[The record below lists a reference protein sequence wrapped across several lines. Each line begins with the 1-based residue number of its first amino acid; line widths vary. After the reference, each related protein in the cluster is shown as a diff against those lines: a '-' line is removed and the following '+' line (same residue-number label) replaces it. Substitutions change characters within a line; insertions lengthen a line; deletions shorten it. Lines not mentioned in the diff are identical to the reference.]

1 MKKCLGDPLGGCG
14 WKKLVSVRLGNETHR
29 HRIALV
35 QESKDEK
42 KLDWKRI
49 NSNCNK
55 MGWKLKIASAVE
67 IANAELLIEA
77 AGRKN
82 LITDIKTNRS
92 TKFSRFPEQIKISE
106 PRMKSNLTK
115 RKKNIPSQFP

>member
-1 MKKCLGDPLGGCG
+1 M
-14 WKKLVSVRLGNETHR
+14 
-29 HRIALV
+29 
-35 QESKDEK
+35 
-42 KLDWKRI
+42 
-49 NSNCNK
+49 
-55 MGWKLKIASAVE
+55 LKIGSAVD

-106 PRMKSNLTK
+106 PRMKLDLTK
-115 RKKNIPSQFP
+115 RKKIFHLNFLKTHSTLSLTLFFIFNVFNLTIVTL

>member
-1 MKKCLGDPLGGCG
+1 MKHTGTGLHWYKIE
-14 WKKLVSVRLGNETHR
+14 KRS
-29 HRIALV
+29 
-35 QESKDEK
+35 K

-55 MGWKLKIASAVE
+55 MGWMLKIVSVAE

-77 AGRKN
+77 KGHKN

-92 TKFSRFPEQIKISE
+92 AKFSRFPEQINISE
-106 PRMKSNLTK
+106 PRMKLDLTK
-115 RKKNIPSQFP
+115 RKKKIFHLFNGYKS

>member
-1 MKKCLGDPLGGCG
+1 M
-14 WKKLVSVRLGNETHR
+14 
-29 HRIALV
+29 
-35 QESKDEK
+35 
-42 KLDWKRI
+42 
-49 NSNCNK
+49 
-55 MGWKLKIASAVE
+55 LKIASAVE

-82 LITDIKTNRS
+82 LITDIKTNRW

-115 RKKNIPSQFP
+115 RKKIFHLNFLKTHSTVLFTLFFIFNVFNLTIGTESL